1 MAATRCL
8 TELVMQRTVL
18 VVAILASFVAFLD
31 GSIVNVAL
39 PAIERELGGGLT
51 LQQWVVDA
59 YLVTLGALILVAGS
73 LSDLF
78 SRTRVL
84 FIGLIGFGVASVLC
98 AIAPTAGVL
107 IAARALQGVA
117 GALLVPSSLAMI
129 ISAFDGEAQSRAIGR
144 WTALTGVAML
154 IGPFLGGVFVDTL
167 SWRWVFAV
175 NVLPIAVTLML
186 LSRLPKAHARPGA
199 RVDVPGAVLGAVA
212 LGGVVF
218 ALIEQGTR
226 GWADPVVLISAA
238 VGVAAGVAF
247 VIVERRAR
255 QPMLPLGI
263 FRAHDFAVGNVAT
276 FAIYA
281 AFSLGPLM
289 VGLYLQQV
297 AHLAASLAGLALV
310 PSTLAA
316 LLLAGSF
323 GSLAGK
329 VGARWFMTAGPLVV
343 AAGFLSMLLIKDPFN
358 YWTQLLPGT
367 IILGVGI
374 AMTVAPLTSAVL
386 GAIPPAQA
394 GIASAVN
401 NAVARV
407 AGLVAIACAGLI
419 VGEHLDLAGLQRT
432 IVVLSVLLVA
442 GAAVSG
448 AGIRDE
454 FLAVQ
459 RATPAPRP

>member
-1 MAATRCL
+1 
-8 TELVMQRTVL
+8 MQRTVL
-18 VVAILASFVAFLD
+18 LVAILASFVAFLD
-31 GSIVNVAL
+31 GSVVNVAL
-39 PAIERELGGGLT
+39 PAIAREVGGGLA

-84 FIGLIGFGVASVLC
+84 FGGLIGFGAASVLC
-98 AIAPTAGVL
+98 ALAPTAGIL

-117 GALLVPSSLAMI
+117 GALLVPSSLALI

-144 WTALTGVAML
+144 WTAWTGVAML

-175 NVLPIAVTLML
+175 NVLPIAVTLL
-186 LSRLPKAHARPGA
+186 LLARLPRAHAQPGA
-199 RVDVPGAVLGAVA
+199 RIDVPGAVLGAVS

-218 ALIEQGTR
+218 ALIEQGQR
-226 GWADPVVLISAA
+226 GWADAVVIGSAA
-238 VGVAAGVAF
+238 VGIAAGVAF
-247 VIVERRAR
+247 LLVERRAR
-255 QPMLPLGI
+255 QPMLPLSI

-276 FAIYA
+276 AVIYA
-281 AFSLGPLM
+281 AFTLGPLM

-297 AHLAASLAGLALV
+297 AHVPAALAGLALV
-310 PSTLAA
+310 PTTLAA
-316 LLLAGSF
+316 LLLASRF
-323 GSLAGK
+323 GNLAGRF
-329 VGARWFMTAGPLVV
+329 GARWFMTAGPLVV
-343 AAGFLSMLLIKDPFN
+343 AAGFLSMLLIRHPFD

-367 IILGVGI
+367 IIVGVGI
-374 AMTVAPLTSAVL
+374 SVTVAPLTSAIL

-401 NAVARV
+401 NAVSRV
-407 AGLVAIACAGLI
+407 AGLVAVACAGLI
-419 VGEHLDLAGLQRT
+419 VGERLDLAGLQRT
-432 IVVLSVLLVA
+432 IVVLAVLLAA

-448 AGIRDE
+448 VGIRDE
-454 FLAVQ
+454 FLAL
-459 RATPAPRP
+459 RRAPRP

>member
-1 MAATRCL
+1 
-8 TELVMQRTVL
+8 MQRTVL
-18 VVAILASFVAFLD
+18 LVAILASFVAFLD

-39 PAIERELGGGLT
+39 PAIERDLGGGLA

-84 FIGLIGFGVASVLC
+84 FAGLVGFGAASVLC
-98 AIAPTAGVL
+98 ALAPTAGVL
-107 IAARALQGVA
+107 IAARAVQGVA
-117 GALLVPSSLAMI
+117 GALLVPSSLALI

-144 WTALTGVAML
+144 WTGWTGVAML
-154 IGPFLGGVFVDTL
+154 VGPFLGGVFVDTL

-175 NVLPIAVTLML
+175 NVVPIVVTLL
-186 LSRLPKAHARPGA
+186 LLARLPAAQARPSS

-218 ALIEQGTR
+218 ALIEQGQR
-226 GWADPVVLISAA
+226 GWADAVVLVSAA
-238 VGVAAGVAF
+238 VGVAAGVGF
-247 VIVERRAR
+247 VLVERRVR
-255 QPMLPLGI
+255 QPMLPLSI
-263 FRAHDFAVGNVAT
+263 FGAHDFAVGNAAT

-281 AFSLGPLM
+281 AFSLGPLI

-297 AHLAASLAGLALV
+297 ALVPAWLAGLALV
-310 PSTLAA
+310 PSTIGA
-316 LLLAGSF
+316 LLLAGRF
-323 GSLAGK
+323 GDLAGK
-329 VGARWFMTAGPLVV
+329 RGARWFMTAGPLIV
-343 AAGFLSMLLIKDPFN
+343 AAGFLSMLLIRDPFD

-367 IILGVGI
+367 IIVGI
-374 AMTVAPLTSAVL
+374 GIATTVAPLTSAVL

-394 GIASAVN
+394 GIASAIN

-419 VGEHLDLAGLQRT
+419 VGEHLDLAGLRRT
-432 IVVLSVLLVA
+432 IVVLAVLLVA
-442 GAAVSG
+442 GALVSG
-448 AGIRDE
+448 LGIRNE
-454 FLAVQ
+454 FLRN
-459 RATPAPRP
+459 RARPAPRP